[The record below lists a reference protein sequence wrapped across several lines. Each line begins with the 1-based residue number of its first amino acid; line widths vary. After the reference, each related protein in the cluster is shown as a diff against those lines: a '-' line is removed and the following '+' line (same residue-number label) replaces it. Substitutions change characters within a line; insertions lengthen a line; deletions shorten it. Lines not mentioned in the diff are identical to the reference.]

1 MKNYK
6 LFPKITLWALLGLG
20 VMFIIM
26 FFRGGNSG
34 THEVAGD
41 ILSIPR
47 FTDPY
52 LIWAYI
58 LVALATVAAIVSVVM
73 LLVQVFKK
81 DKKKGFM
88 VLAILFAYL
97 YLIPQICWA
106 LASPAEVNIIGYE
119 GSDNAGTM
127 ARLSDAMLYW
137 TYFAVWST
145 FVVLVWAIIKIIISH
160 NKK

>member
-41 ILSIPR
+41 ILNIPR

-58 LVALATVAAIVSVVM
+58 LVALAMVAAIVSVVV

-137 TYFAVWST
+137 TYFAVLST

-160 NKK
+160 YKK